1 MHWITFAGE
10 IMLKQLPN
18 LMTCGNL
25 FCGCLAIV
33 NIFHGRWDHMALLVG
48 IAALLDFADGFT
60 ARLVNNQSEFGKQL
74 DSLAD
79 MVTFG
84 VVPAVAMFHLMLK
97 SQFLELYD
105 NQLLYK
111 FLKYYMFI
119 ITIFSALRLAKFNLD
134 KRQADY
140 FIGLPVPANT
150 LMIISLPL
158 IVYYNSFGLQRF
170 ILNPWML
177 VGIASLSSWLLIAEI
192 PLVSLKFK
200 NFKWKDNKVQF
211 LLLFFSMILLPIFKF
226 VAIPLIILIY
236 IVFSLINP
244 PVSKIT

>member
-1 MHWITFAGE
+1 
-10 IMLKQLPN
+10 MLKQLPN

-25 FCGCLAIV
+25 LCGCLAIV
-33 NIFHGRWDHMALLVG
+33 NIFHGRWDHMALLVV
-48 IAALLDFADGFT
+48 IALILDFADGFT

-84 VVPAVAMFHLMLK
+84 LLPAVAMFHLMLK

-119 ITIFSALRLAKFNLD
+119 IAVFSALRLAKFNLD
-134 KRQADY
+134 KRQSDH
-140 FIGLPVPANT
+140 FIGLPTPANT
-150 LMIISLPL
+150 MMIISLP
-158 IVYYNSFGLQRF
+158 IIAYYNTFGLQRF

-200 NFKWKDNKVQF
+200 NFSWKDNKVQY
-211 LLLFFSMILLPIFKF
+211 LLLFFSIILIPVLKF
-226 VAIPLIILIY
+226 AAIPLIILLY
-236 IVFSLINP
+236 IVFSLISP
-244 PVSKIT
+244 PVSKTT